1 MSTIN
6 VYEFEGSDYA
16 DRKRLDKEVI
26 EKEKDQDKA
35 IGQRARVGKRENTVP
50 VIEKKVQLE

>member
-16 DRKRLDKEVI
+16 DKKRLDKEVI

-50 VIEKKVQLE
+50 VIEKKV